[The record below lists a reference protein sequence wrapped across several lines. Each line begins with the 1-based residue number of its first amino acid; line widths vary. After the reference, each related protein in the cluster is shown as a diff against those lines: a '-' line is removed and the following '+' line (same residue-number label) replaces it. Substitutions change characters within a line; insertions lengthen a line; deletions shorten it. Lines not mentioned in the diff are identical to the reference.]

1 MRAAYL
7 GGTRGYQS
15 AIYRPGTGWSG
26 TARRPRLGR
35 QPLALRR
42 DRRAH
47 LCPLAVAHR
56 RRPGLK
62 TKALIVSTVALLAAL
77 LTIVLSGGVQL

>member
-1 MRAAYL
+1 VKAAYL

-26 TARRPRLGR
+26 TDHRPRFGR
-35 QPLALRR
+35 QPLALKH
-42 DRRAH
+42 DRCAH

-56 RRPGLK
+56 RRPGLR
-62 TKALIVSTVALLAAL
+62 TKALIVSTVALVAAL
-77 LTIVLSGGVQL
+77 LTIVLSGGAQL